1 MKKNGQNSNGI
12 QQTTGNRH
20 RLASGVNLISKGKH
34 SAAVWA
40 MNLYQRLGLRHN
52 IHIRRLHYHALLQDG
67 LTVPSGKAYRN
78 TTGDYEYLKTAF
90 DQARLLGLIPYDVF
104 SDTNRFSDFPT
115 YVRPALYGNDIARR
129 QLLKQM
135 IEQACRRHMTNMFA
149 RIAPVHIEVWLEQ
162 TGTADIVAP
171 LAARYH
177 LNIVTSR
184 SEISLTN
191 IWRFVRRIGNASKP
205 VRILYI
211 TDFDPK
217 AMSSAAIDKVTTVIN
232 QYGLSKSVDLKI
244 IKIALDHREC
254 KKYDLP
260 SAPGSEKHES
270 NPTELHA
277 LEVAVPGFLCS
288 MLEKQINKYFDCR
301 LFRDA
306 AKQTDESIAR
316 LMVEINRK
324 IDENQD
330 IYEVLEGINFMIPR
344 N

>member
-1 MKKNGQNSNGI
+1 MKKNGQNGNGV
-12 QQTTGNRH
+12 QQTTDNGQ
-20 RLASGVNLISKGKH
+20 RLASGVNLIFKGKH

-40 MNLYQRLGLRHN
+40 TNLYQQFGMRQN

-67 LTVPSGKAYRN
+67 LTLPSGKAYRN
-78 TTGDYEYLKTAF
+78 TVADYEYLKIAF

-115 YVRPALYGNDIARR
+115 YVRPALYGSDIARR

-135 IEQACRRHMTNMFA
+135 IEQACRRHMTNMFT
-149 RIAPVHIEVWLEQ
+149 RITPVHIEVWLEQ
-162 TGTADIVAP
+162 TDAADIVAP

-177 LNIVTSR
+177 LNFVTSR
-184 SEISLTN
+184 GDISLTN
-191 IWRFVRRIGNASKP
+191 IWRFVRRVGNTCKP

-244 IKIALDHREC
+244 IKIALDRREC
-254 KKYDLP
+254 KKYNLP
-260 SAPGSEKHES
+260 CAPGSGTHES

-288 MLEKQINKYFDCR
+288 MLEKQMNKYFDCR
-301 LFRDA
+301 LFRDV
-306 AKQTDESIAR
+306 AKQTNESIGR

-330 IYEVLEGINFMIPR
+330 IYEVLDGIKSTIPR